1 MFNKLQR
8 HIAEKA
14 SKAFWGGHRNS
25 LIDKF
30 YYTMYSK
37 KVARYGSYIGNPL
50 VFESKPILPHGIRGI
65 FISGSAKIGKECII
79 FQHVTIG
86 SNFLPGSSKIGAPTI
101 GDNCYIGAGAKII
114 GGIKIGN
121 NCRIGANAVV
131 TQDVEDNCTIVC
143 EKPRI
148 IKSSRPVNR
157 YYSKNKNGEWI
168 EVHSNFKKVVDDIDM

>member
-1 MFNKLQR
+1 MLHKLKR
-8 HIAEKA
+8 YIFDKA
-14 SKAFWGGHRNS
+14 DKAFWEGHRKS

-30 YYTMYSK
+30 LYVIYEKRIDMC
-37 KVARYGSYIGNPL
+37 GSYIGNSL
-50 VFESKPILPHGIRGI
+50 VFESKPIFPHGIVGI
-65 FISGSAKIGKECII
+65 FISGGAKIGKECII

-86 SNFLPGSSKIGAPTI
+86 SNCLPGSSKIGAPII

-114 GGIKIGN
+114 GHVKIGN

-148 IKSSRPVNR
+148 IRSDRPINR
-157 YYSKNKNGEWI
+157 YYSKNSSGEWVEI
-168 EVHSNFKKVVDDIDM
+168 HSNYDKVVDINM